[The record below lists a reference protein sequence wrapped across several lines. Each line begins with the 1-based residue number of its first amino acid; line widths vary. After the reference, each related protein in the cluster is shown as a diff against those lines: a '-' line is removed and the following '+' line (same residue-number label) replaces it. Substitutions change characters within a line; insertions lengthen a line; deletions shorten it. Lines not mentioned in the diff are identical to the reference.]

1 MIEKV
6 LEIARAASDA
16 APPSGD
22 PRYPRFAAVVAES
35 LEHRWHDVLDAN
47 NADLDAARNAGLTP
61 AVVERMRLTDR
72 HREALVDLTHRVRDD
87 LPAVTAPGPETTG
100 IGGSRARQ
108 VARPLGV
115 LLMVYESRP
124 MVTLDSAV
132 LGVCTGN
139 AVLLRG
145 GSECVRAN
153 GVLAE
158 LIADALREADLPE
171 GMAQVLLDVDR
182 ARLRELLRR
191 DDAID
196 VLVPRGGSGLVDY
209 CRTASRVPVIAGGA
223 GVNHLYVHSTAD
235 VALAVDLAL
244 DSKLPDPA
252 GCTAVEMLLLDEAV
266 ADAFFDDLAN
276 RVDEPDVR
284 ALVLRVTGETR
295 VRLPRALGDALEVH
309 DLGGNDDGREFLDTT
324 LAVRVVAGIAEA
336 VDHVRR
342 FGTGHTDGIVA
353 RSTRASEEFCARVD
367 SAAVVVNGSLRLHD
381 GPSLGLG
388 PEIAIST
395 GRLHVRGPVGLG
407 SLLSRSWV
415 VQGAGAVRFRAVAA
429 SGRETGDA
437 R

>member
-1 MIEKV
+1 MIEKI
-6 LEIARAASDA
+6 LEIARAASEA
-16 APPSGD
+16 APPVGD
-22 PRYPRFAAVVAES
+22 PAYPLFAATAAE
-35 LEHRWHDVLDAN
+35 LLQRRWGEVLDAN
-47 NADLDAARNAGLTP
+47 DADLAAAVAAGSAP
-61 AVVERMRLTDR
+61 AMVERMRLTDQ
-72 HREALVDLTHRVRDD
+72 HREALVELTHRVCAD
-87 LPAVTAPGPETTG
+87 LPGVTAPGPETEG
-100 IGGSRARQ
+100 IGGSRAHQ

-132 LGVCTGN
+132 LAVCTGN

-145 GSECVRAN
+145 GSECLRAN

-158 LIADALREADLPE
+158 LISDALRARNLPE
-171 GMAQVLLDVDR
+171 GLAQVLLDTDR
-182 ARLRELLRR
+182 AQLRDLLRR

-196 VLVPRGGSGLVDY
+196 VLVPRGGAGLVDY

-235 VALAVDLAL
+235 IALAVRLVL

-252 GCTAVEMLLLDEAV
+252 GCTALEMLLLDEDV
-266 ADAFFDDLAN
+266 ADGFFAELVEH
-276 RVDEPDVR
+276 VDEPDVR
-284 ALVLRVTGETR
+284 TLMLRLTEETGQ
-295 VRLPRALGDALEVH
+295 RLPQALEEALEVQE
-309 DLGGNDDGREFLDTT
+309 LAANDDGREFLDPT
-324 LAVRVVAGIAEA
+324 LAVRVVPGIAEA
-336 VDHVRR
+336 VRHVRR

-353 RSTRASEEFCARVD
+353 RSRRASEEFCARVD

-381 GPSLGLG
+381 GPSLGMG

-395 GRLHVRGPVGLG
+395 GRLHVRGPVGLD

-415 VQGAGAVRFRAVAA
+415 VQGAGAVRFR
-429 SGRETGDA
+429 TGGTEGKGD